1 MTCCRS
7 SSSSS
12 RLLQQ
17 LALQREAHE
26 ERPYQLLDSSSS
38 SRVGPRQLQQ
48 QHHPLVMGLL
58 LVAVLE
64 VQGSSSSQ
72 TWSFLQALRKMKQQQ
87 WLAVQQAQQAQLLLV
102 EHRPPL
108 QARCRLYHRPGRAQ
122 RTQQQGLLLGL
133 TPSPAS
139 MQGDCSASVC

>member
-1 MTCCRS
+1 
-7 SSSSS
+7 
-12 RLLQQ
+12 
-17 LALQREAHE
+17 
-26 ERPYQLLDSSSS
+26 
-38 SRVGPRQLQQ
+38 
-48 QHHPLVMGLL
+48 MGLL

-72 TWSFLQALRKMKQQQ
+72 TLSFLQALRKMKQQQ
-87 WLAVQQAQQAQLLLV
+87 WLAVQQAQLLLV